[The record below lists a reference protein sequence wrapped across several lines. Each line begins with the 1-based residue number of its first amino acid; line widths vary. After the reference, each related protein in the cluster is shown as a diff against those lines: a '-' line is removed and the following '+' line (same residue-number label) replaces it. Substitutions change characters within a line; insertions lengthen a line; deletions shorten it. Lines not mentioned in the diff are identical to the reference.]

1 MEKANA
7 AAEDDDDDEEA
18 PATPPAAASP
28 STPPPRGSPNGSDG
42 GAALER
48 WRGATQRLID
58 EAFTAHTK
66 ARQWRLEMSR
76 ETEAAEGAGRA
87 AFAHVTREIKRHVQ
101 AAAQQAASMYTRQ
114 LSFDGRLNQLRA
126 DRRALERAKI
136 ARAAPL
142 KAAKQTMQKRAQRP
156 AAEQVAPRRPR
167 VEPGAQ
173 LSLPLRLSA
182 GCSPPA
188 PLLPPQV
195 DDAIGEMLALQYEEL
210 LDSQAVLERRL
221 QATVDGMADGQRQA
235 AALVAEAA
243 AKAEELALAQEIL
256 RVRQD
261 WREPRGVIRPARSR

>member
-1 MEKANA
+1 MS
-7 AAEDDDDDEEA
+7 
-18 PATPPAAASP
+18 SP
-28 STPPPRGSPNGSDG
+28 TSDPLWASTPPPRGSPNGSDG

-167 VEPGAQ
+167 VEPGAHS
-173 LSLPLRLSA
+173 LSHFGSHPA
-182 GCSPPA
+182 AHPP
-188 PLLPPQV
+188 PRSSLQV